1 MKSKYISS
9 LILSFFLIFNF
20 LFLNAQ
26 EIEFL
31 QKFEIGSEE
40 KQEEI
45 LFKITEVKAD
55 RDGNI
60 FIVDYGNNC
69 IKKFS
74 FSGKF
79 LKEVGR
85 KGQGPREM
93 INPLN
98 IDIDQEGNIY
108 VNDRGNRR
116 INVYDNDLNYLRT
129 IKLDNSISIENF
141 FILPEDKL
149 LVFRSA
155 RVIEDEYFYLFSNK
169 GEYIKSFYNKFHPYV
184 SIINS
189 SKDIQ
194 SHLLTFVYLASIS
207 NLNQDKTQIACA
219 YSIPQ
224 NPYEIYLMDTNG
236 NVIEKIKKEIK
247 NYNPQ
252 KQKKILGYIISKNKD
267 KLDDRTAII
276 MMESLHFTKE
286 NFLVVQRKDEL
297 YNQGSFDK
305 FLISLDIFSS
315 EGDLIKEEMEI
326 SEKISSIDMDNNVYT
341 IIEDE
346 QGISKVGVYKLKIK
360 R

>member
-1 MKSKYISS
+1 MKNKHVFS
-9 LILSFFLIFNF
+9 LILSLFFIFNF

-45 LFKITEVKAD
+45 LFKITDVKAD

-98 IDIDQEGNIY
+98 IDIDQKGNIY
-108 VNDRGNRR
+108 VIDRGNRR

-184 SIINS
+184 STINS

-194 SHLLTFVYLASIS
+194 SHLLTFVYLTSIS
-207 NLNQDKTQIACA
+207 NINHDKTKIACA
-219 YSIPQ
+219 YSVPQ
-224 NPYEIYLMDTNG
+224 NPYKVYFLDTNG
-236 NVIEKIKKEIK
+236 NIIKKIEKNIK
-247 NYNPQ
+247 NYNPR
-252 KQKKILGYIISKNKD
+252 KQKRYLECITSNNKD
-267 KLDDRTAII
+267 KLDNHITII
-276 MMESLHFTKE
+276 MIESLHFTKE
-286 NFLVVQRKDEL
+286 NFLIVQRKDEL
-297 YNQGSFDK
+297 YKQGSFDK
-305 FLISLDIFSS
+305 FLISLDIFSP
-315 EGDLIKEEMEI
+315 EGELIKGEMEI
-326 SEKISSIDMDNNVYT
+326 SEKISSIDLDNNVYT